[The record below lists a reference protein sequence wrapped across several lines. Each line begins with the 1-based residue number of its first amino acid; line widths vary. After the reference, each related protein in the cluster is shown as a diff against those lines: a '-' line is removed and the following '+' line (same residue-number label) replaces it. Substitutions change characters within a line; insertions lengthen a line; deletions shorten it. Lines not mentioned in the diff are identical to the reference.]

1 MGECLVVIHHPLDQ
15 HFNLATAF
23 LLAKQPGRNDAGIV
37 EDQQIAGVHMGKQ
50 IRKLLMQQRIAGK
63 RQQTRITALSRRMA
77 GNQPVGELKIKIVD
91 VHVLYRHGSSR
102 GGKDTC

>member
-1 MGECLVVIHHPLDQ
+1 
-15 HFNLATAF
+15 
-23 LLAKQPGRNDAGIV
+23 
-37 EDQQIAGVHMGKQ
+37 MGKQ

-63 RQQTRITALSRRMA
+63 RQQTRITALGRRMA

-102 GGKDTC
+102 GAKDTC

>member
-37 EDQQIAGVHMGKQ
+37 EDQQITGVHMGEQ
-50 IRKLLMQQRIAGK
+50 IRKLLMLNRSHSCMLCFFYRFFKQQLAMLRSHFVAFNF
-63 RQQTRITALSRRMA
+63 QFCQL
-77 GNQPVGELKIKIVD
+77 LK
-91 VHVLYRHGSSR
+91 
-102 GGKDTC
+102 